1 MTKRLQVLL
10 HQEEYSEIQSIARGS
25 RVSVSEWVRQTL
37 RIARGRRT
45 THSVRE
51 IATAYLTHGAG
62 VDYTTG
68 MTKRLQV
75 VLDEEELMEIQDIAR
90 GQRLTVAE
98 WVRQSL
104 RTARHERPGATDVK
118 LRAIAEAYRYFYPT
132 GDIDSL
138 LDEIEAGRQL
148 Q

>member
-10 HQEEYSEIQSIARGS
+10 
-25 RVSVSEWVRQTL
+25 
-37 RIARGRRT
+37 
-45 THSVRE
+45 
-51 IATAYLTHGAG
+51 
-62 VDYTTG
+62 
-68 MTKRLQV
+68 
-75 VLDEEELMEIQDIAR
+75 DEEEITEIQDVAR
-90 GQRLTVAE
+90 EQRLTVAE

-104 RTARHERPGATDVK
+104 RAARHERPGATDVK
-118 LRAIAEAYRYFYPT
+118 LRAIAEAYRHSFPT

>member
-10 HQEEYSEIQSIARGS
+10 NHEEYGEIEAFARGN
-25 RVSVSEWVRQTL
+25 RMTVAEWVRQAL
-37 RIARGRRT
+37 RKAREGPT
-45 THSVRE
+45 GNSVRE
-51 IATAYLTHGAG
+51 SPATYLTQGTL
-62 VDYTTG
+62 VDYTTA

-75 VLDEEELMEIQDIAR
+75 LLDEEELTEIQGVAR

-104 RTARHERPGATDVK
+104 RRARHDQPGATDVK
-118 LRAIAEAYRYFYPT
+118 LRALAEAYRHSYPT
-132 GDIDSL
+132 GDIGAL
-138 LDEIEAGRQL
+138 LDEIEAGRQY

>member
-10 HQEEYSEIQSIARGS
+10 NQEEYGEIETIARGH
-25 RVSVSEWVRQTL
+25 RMTVAEWVRQAL
-37 RIARGRRT
+37 RRAREAPAGNT
-45 THSVRE
+45 VRE
-51 IATAYLTHGAG
+51 SPATYLTHGQL
-62 VDYTTG
+62 VYYTTN

-75 VLDEEELMEIQDIAR
+75 LLDEEELTEIQDVAR

-104 RTARHERPGATDVK
+104 RTARHDRPGATDIK
-118 LRAIAEAYRYFYPT
+118 LRAIAEAYRHSFPT
-132 GDIDSL
+132 GEIGAM
-138 LDEIEAGRQL
+138 LDEIEAGRQY